1 MLQLFEKNLKKMSI
15 RIESSFKIPKDI
27 MIDEDFS
34 KLSRQNKRFYLE
46 NLIMTILRMNRKR
59 ETGVTLRDLN
69 SIINFVSDRTINTYI
84 VHLNDIGEIYSL
96 RGKPMRYFINGRVSH
111 EIPGGSFELSKNR
124 LYEFK
129 LIANNL
135 SELLSPFIIIE
146 EFKRDEFDKME
157 KKGSI
162 MIKGEDFDDF
172 INYLQ
177 TFKPTIN
184 EYLKNFKEKV
194 NEVLD

>member
-1 MLQLFEKNLKKMSI
+1 MSI
-15 RIESSFKIPKDI
+15 RLESSFKVPKDI
-27 MIDEDFS
+27 ITDEDFS
-34 KLSRQNKRFYLE
+34 NLSQQNKRFYLE
-46 NLIMTILRMNRKR
+46 NLIMTILRMNSKR

-69 SIINFVSDRTINTYI
+69 SIINFVSERTISTYI
-84 VHLNDIGEIYSL
+84 AHLNDTGLVYSL
-96 RGKPMRYFINGRVSH
+96 RGKPIRYFINGRISH

-146 EFKRDEFDKME
+146 EFKRDEFDQME

-162 MIKGEDFDDF
+162 MIKGEDFNDF

-177 TFKPTIN
+177 TFKPGIN